1 MMSGDDVVREVR
13 AAREEY
19 CRQFGYDLGAIV
31 RDLRERE
38 RTGAGR
44 WFACRHAVRRGWTER
59 PPGAPPNPAA
69 GGSVAVSGALDGD
82 GGGFRARRGWIVSQL
97 MEQAIQRARQLPER
111 DQEALA
117 SIILQE
123 IEAEERWDEL
133 FSRPESADLL
143 ARMADEAL
151 AEARAGRARTLDIDE
166 L

>member
-1 MMSGDDVVREVR
+1 M
-13 AAREEY
+13 
-19 CRQFGYDLGAIV
+19 
-31 RDLRERE
+31 
-38 RTGAGR
+38 
-44 WFACRHAVRRGWTER
+44 
-59 PPGAPPNPAA
+59 
-69 GGSVAVSGALDGD
+69 
-82 GGGFRARRGWIVSQL
+82 SQL

-123 IEAEERWDEL
+123 IDAEESWDEL

-151 AEARAGRARTLDIDE
+151 AEARAGRARKLDIDD